1 MAVSPPSASTE
12 VVIVG
17 GGPAGASAA
26 RLLSTWG
33 HSVVLLAREPRRP
46 PLGESLPPSVRKL
59 FGLLEIQGDIDLG
72 GFYPTTGNTVWWGE
86 GEVRSESFAGGATG
100 YQVQRSDFDRLL
112 LGLAEEAGADV
123 RRGADVRAI
132 EGLELPPPA
141 RSREAGEGAAQ
152 GPAGGSEPISVR
164 RPRGNRPRGPG
175 ALAPRLLGT
184 RRRGGEAGPSPIR
197 GRPDDSG
204 VGWFLAPGRGL
215 GARRRVAYPGRE
227 LPRRMGLVGTSL
239 PADAV
244 LHGDD
249 RPSSHRAGGG
259 EGRRADLPRRA
270 RQDPAH
276 RAPAGGCSGGRS
288 ALGMLCLRL
297 FRGLV
302 RRGGLPAGRGRG
314 LLHRP
319 ALVLRDQ
326 EGAGVGLAGRGRR
339 AHLSGDPTY
348 DRVRPGALRSEG
360 GGHVRGIS
368 WRGRSRSGRVDGG
381 GSVRQRRSRIS
392 SNG

>member
-100 YQVQRSDFDRLL
+100 NQVQRSDFDRLL

-164 RPRGNRPRGPG
+164 RPRGNPSTRSGRTGSSTARDAQAWWRSGAFADSGTAGRQWRWPVPGTGKRVGGSTSSRIPWSRATATDGPG
-175 ALAPRLLGT
+175 RYQ
-184 RRRGGEAGPSPIR
+184 SP
-197 GRPDDSG
+197 
-204 VGWFLAPGRGL
+204 
-215 GARRRVAYPGRE
+215 
-227 LPRRMGLVGTSL
+227 
-239 PADAV
+239 
-244 LHGDD
+244 
-249 RPSSHRAGGG
+249 
-259 EGRRADLPRRA
+259 
-270 RQDPAH
+270 
-276 RAPAGGCSGGRS
+276 
-288 ALGMLCLRL
+288 
-297 FRGLV
+297 
-302 RRGGLPAGRGRG
+302 RGRG
-314 LLHRP
+314 TS
-319 ALVLRDQ
+319 
-326 EGAGVGLAGRGRR
+326 RR
-339 AHLSGDPTY
+339 
-348 DRVRPGALRSEG
+348 
-360 GGHVRGIS
+360 
-368 WRGRSRSGRVDGG
+368 
-381 GSVRQRRSRIS
+381 
-392 SNG
+392 